1 VRLNQPY
8 GERFWLL
15 PFKHWQ
21 LAILRAPHYA
31 LYGAGDFFYTLHTLI
46 RPFARFS
53 EKDSSRPWDI
63 ALYKCRNY
71 IKLVH
76 FVFRASDP
84 LLTFAW
90 KAKFGNRSP
99 LYYTLS
105 KDYSSALDLNSNS
118 FVLKP
123 SFFIASLAKLFFQ
136 HIKHIIYLILTL
148 LFVLLFS
155 YTPHIAGDRRR
166 FEAIK
171 FKEYVR
177 LEQEA
182 YDQKRYKLRYLREAI
197 EAFKRQKL
205 AAKNR
210 ARNRSPVRF
219 KTVVK
224 KIRQTSRNLRKLLRR
239 DITGIYKRERK
250 WLFVQSLK
258 MGRKLRRQVFQQIER
273 EKRRKRED
281 EERLKKRGIK
291 LESES
296 VNIPETCITAAV
308 LVTPEELKKRAKL
321 QKKKKE
327 IPLTYKTY
335 KIAVKRLERLAKKQR
350 INLNK
355 RMKKQKDALKKKDL
369 VEQQVIELEK
379 LQNTVDPKAIK
390 AKERIAAVLVALI
403 VIVFFIFFFKL
414 IQLFY
419 RIIKY
424 ILIKIFF

>member
-1 VRLNQPY
+1 MKPFSVRTDLSMDFYYVRMLDHFGDFYLNIVRPGFNQFKYLNSNNPFEDLGLPLKILWLGDLKWRFIKNIRYQTRLVYPYKRWKKRDPVRLNQPY

-321 QKKKKE
+321 QKKKK
-327 IPLTYKTY
+327 
-335 KIAVKRLERLAKKQR
+335 
-350 INLNK
+350 
-355 RMKKQKDALKKKDL
+355 
-369 VEQQVIELEK
+369 
-379 LQNTVDPKAIK
+379 
-390 AKERIAAVLVALI
+390 
-403 VIVFFIFFFKL
+403 
-414 IQLFY
+414 
-419 RIIKY
+419 
-424 ILIKIFF
+424 